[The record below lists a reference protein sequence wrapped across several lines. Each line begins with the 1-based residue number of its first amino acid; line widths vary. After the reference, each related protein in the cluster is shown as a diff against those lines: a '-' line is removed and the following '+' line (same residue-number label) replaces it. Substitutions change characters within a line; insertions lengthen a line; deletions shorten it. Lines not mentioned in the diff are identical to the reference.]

1 TSGARLDPNDRWRRC
16 DMVASAHPDVQLRLA
31 AMVAQDTEQSVM
43 RDQFDCCM
51 TELTRVGGLGAA
63 AQLRGKR
70 LHAVADAQDRQPA
83 IEDLLWRARGIRS
96 SRRLRATGQDDA
108 LRAERRD
115 LVGIVVPGP
124 DLAIDADLADAA
136 RDQLGV
142 LRPEVEDEQLV

>member
-83 IEDLLWRARGIRS
+83 VEHLLRRTWRACSG
-96 SRRLRATGQDDA
+96 RRLGAAGQDDA
-108 LRAERRD
+108 LRAECRD
-115 LVGIVVPGP
+115 LVGI
-124 DLAIDADLADAA
+124 
-136 RDQLGV
+136 
-142 LRPEVEDEQLV
+142 